1 VLAAD
6 YAGYRRLAHL
16 LPVAMP
22 GGAAAI
28 REPWR
33 MALAHLAACESW
45 EEIRRDQG
53 MLDVLLRA
61 ARKGINAPMTT
72 SCDRLFDTVAALS
85 GIRPDRITYEGQ
97 AAAELEAAL
106 YGASMRGV
114 EGYRLALADA
124 GALIFDPRPIWRPL
138 LDDLAAGRPL
148 AHVALRFH
156 LGLVEALAAVVERLR
171 QRHGGRRAAPVVLSG
186 GSFQNAFLLRLLRAR
201 LARRGARLLTHRKVP
216 PNDGG
221 LAIGQAAIAAALSQ
235 GMTSACA

>member
-124 GALIFDPRPIWRPL
+124 GALIFDPRPIWRRSWTTSPP
-138 LDDLAAGRPL
+138 A
-148 AHVALRFH
+148 
-156 LGLVEALAAVVERLR
+156 
-171 QRHGGRRAAPVVLSG
+171 
-186 GSFQNAFLLRLLRAR
+186 AR
-201 LARRGARLLTHRKVP
+201 LPTSRCASTSAWSRRSP
-216 PNDGG
+216 PW
-221 LAIGQAAIAAALSQ
+221 S
-235 GMTSACA
+235 SACASAMGDGALRRWCFPAARSRTRSCFASCARGLRGEARAC